1 MSKVYLVQE
10 IPLIKY
16 SDDPAKINKP
26 KFDITPALKYGE
38 IVVMNKRLAQMQLSP
53 GPLIIEIN
61 QQLKNF
67 NPEIYNRLP
76 KNIKD
81 PNLIQTVG
89 SILAIKFRKYKTLK
103 WDRRQMSYYPIEMDF
118 QNIS

>member
-67 NPEIYNRLP
+67 NPEEDYILNYG
-76 KNIKD
+76 D

-89 SILAIKFRKYKTLK
+89 RILAIKFRKYKTLK

>member
-38 IVVMNKRLAQMQLSP
+38 IVVMNK
-53 GPLIIEIN
+53 
-61 QQLKNF
+61 
-67 NPEIYNRLP
+67 
-76 KNIKD
+76 
-81 PNLIQTVG
+81 
-89 SILAIKFRKYKTLK
+89 
-103 WDRRQMSYYPIEMDF
+103 
-118 QNIS
+118 